1 MARFENLCY
10 SNISIGYLFDCA
22 SGAFSSRAG
31 GVMPLSETREGFSGK
46 ITDIAGDAHFIGRVT
61 SMGLTVGCPLTV
73 VRHEKKQPILI
84 EARDTLI
91 AISCGDLGK
100 IFVEA
105 ENRL

>member
-1 MARFENLCY
+1 MVRFENLCY
-10 SNISIGYLFDCA
+10 SNISIGYLFSCA
-22 SGAFSSRAG
+22 SNVSLNHTG
-31 GVMPLSETREGFSGK
+31 GVMSLNETEEGFSGK

-105 ENRL
+105 EK

>member
-10 SNISIGYLFDCA
+10 SNISISYLFSCA
-22 SGAFSSRAG
+22 SNVSLNHTG
-31 GVMPLSETREGFSGK
+31 GIMSLSETPEGFSGT

-105 ENRL
+105 EK

>member
-1 MARFENLCY
+1 MTARPARFQNH
-10 SNISIGYLFDCA
+10 
-22 SGAFSSRAG
+22 AG
-31 GVMPLSETREGFSGK
+31 GIMSLSETPEGFSGT
-46 ITDIAGDAHFIGRVT
+46 ITDIAGDTHFIGRVT

-73 VRHEKKQPILI
+73 VRHEKKQPILV

-91 AISCGDLGK
+91 AISCGDLDK

>member
-1 MARFENLCY
+1 MVRFENLCY
-10 SNISIGYLFDCA
+10 SNISTGYLFNCA
-22 SGAFSSRAG
+22 PGAFSNHTG
-31 GVMPLSETREGFSGK
+31 GVMSLNETEEGFSGK
-46 ITDIAGDAHFIGRVT
+46 ITDIAGDTHFIGRVT

-91 AISCGDLGK
+91 AISCSDLGK

-105 ENRL
+105 EK

>member
-1 MARFENLCY
+1 MTGA
-10 SNISIGYLFDCA
+10 SNA
-22 SGAFSSRAG
+22 SSNHPKVFMGGAMS
-31 GVMPLSETREGFSGK
+31 LSETREGFSGT

-91 AISCGDLGK
+91 AISDGDLTK
-100 IFVEA
+100 IFVE
-105 ENRL
+105 EGSRL

>member
-31 GVMPLSETREGFSGK
+31 GVMPLSETREGFS
-46 ITDIAGDAHFIGRVT
+46 DIAGVAHFIGRVT

-91 AISCGDLGK
+91 AISCGDLDK

>member
-1 MARFENLCY
+1 MVARTERVSKNCGSY
-10 SNISIGYLFDCA
+10 NG
-22 SGAFSSRAG
+22 GAMS
-31 GVMPLSETREGFSGK
+31 LSETKEGFSGT
-46 ITDIAGDAHFIGRVT
+46 ITDIAGDAHFVGRVT
-61 SMGLTVGCPLTV
+61 SMGLTVGCLLTV